1 MALRDQWRRMTS
13 HEVPARRGDRALYHA
28 ARVALIIA
36 LAMTTY
42 ALFPSSPAVESPLFE
57 VGAVATDNV
66 IAPFAFRVR
75 KSAPDLQKERDE
87 LAATGKPIFVYSA
100 AALDSSV
107 RSAEA
112 IFRDISR
119 AVDDGDPRAAA
130 ARVRQAAARHGITL
144 TEAEAEYLT
153 FRGRRLAMRDALERV
168 LRRWLA
174 QGIASSGAT
183 DDVRGEAIVRRN
195 DEERNVLADSISTFA
210 NLIARARQYHPDAS
224 SSIGDGLYYKLL
236 SSVFRPTIVL
246 DRAST
251 DRRRQELRASV
262 SEWRYEV
269 REGEKI
275 VGEHEVV
282 GREEH
287 DKLRALQAEMERR
300 TGGERAVGRVLGSVL
315 YNALVLTIFGITIV
329 LFRPQLY
336 RSYRA
341 LTLLTLLFAVVLMAA
356 SVFGHLRPPRPELV
370 PIALAAVMLT
380 ILFDARISL
389 IAAMILAVLV
399 GGQGV
404 FRGTNAL
411 FLGLVGGAAAA
422 ISVQVLRRREQIVY
436 AVLTIFGA
444 FVLADLALGLILDWP
459 PRDILV
465 SIMWGGANALGSV
478 ALAMFLLPVA
488 ERLTGI
494 TTDLTLL
501 EYSNFNHQLLR
512 RLMMEA
518 PGTFD
523 HTMRMANLVEAACNA
538 IGANGLLGRVGTYF
552 HDIGKLGRPQ
562 FFVENQP
569 KGRNPHDKLKPG
581 ASAQIIRAHI
591 REGLELAAEHRIP
604 RAISSFIPEHHGT
617 LSISYFLEK
626 ARERDSAPN
635 TMEFTYPGPIPQS
648 AETAVCMLADGVE
661 ASARVLSDPTPE
673 KIREVIDHIVRMR
686 VDQGQMRDAP
696 LTQRQIEM
704 VKEAFAR
711 VLTGKYHSRIDYP
724 VSSGGVTS
732 EFASA

>member
-1 MALRDQWRRMTS
+1 VSLRSQWLRITSPEIPESRR
-13 HEVPARRGDRALYHA
+13 ERVPYQA
-28 ARVALIIA
+28 ARIALVVALA
-36 LAMTTY
+36 VTTY
-42 ALFPSSPAVESPLFE
+42 ILFPSAPAVETPLFE
-57 VGAVATDNV
+57 VGAVASENV

-75 KSAPDLQKERDE
+75 KSPADLAKERDE
-87 LAATGKPIFVYSA
+87 LAATAKAIFVYSP
-100 AALDSSV
+100 AALDSSL
-107 RSAEA
+107 RSLEA

-119 AVDDGDPRAAA
+119 AVEEGDPATA
-130 ARVRQAAARHGITL
+130 ARRVQQAAARHGITL
-144 TEAEAEYLT
+144 TDAEAQYLT
-153 FRGRRLAMRDALERV
+153 FRGRRLPMRDGLERV

-183 DDVRGEAIVRRN
+183 DDVRGEVIVRRN
-195 DEERNVLADSISTFA
+195 TDERNVLADSIVTFA
-210 NLIARARQYHPDAS
+210 NLITRARRFHPDPN

-236 SSVFRPTIVL
+236 SVLFHPTLVL
-246 DRAST
+246 DRAAT
-251 DRRRQELRASV
+251 ERRRQELRASV
-262 SEWRYEV
+262 SEWSYEV

-287 DKLRALQAEMERR
+287 DKLRALQLETERR
-300 TGGERAVGRVLGSVL
+300 IGGERAIGRVLGAVL
-315 YNALVLTIFGITIV
+315 YHALVLTIFGITIV
-329 LFRPQLY
+329 LFRPQLS
-336 RSYRA
+336 RSFRA
-341 LTLLTLLFAVVLMAA
+341 LTLIAIVFGVVLAAA
-356 SVFGHLRPPRPELV
+356 SVFGHLQPVRPELV
-370 PIALAAVMLT
+370 PIPLAAVMLS

-422 ISVQVLRRREQIVY
+422 IAVQVLRRREQIVY
-436 AVLTIFGA
+436 GVLTIFGA

-488 ERLTGI
+488 ERLTGV

-501 EYSNFNHQLLR
+501 EYSNLNHQLLR

-538 IGANGLLGRVGTYF
+538 VGANGLLGRVGTYF
-552 HDIGKLGRPQ
+552 HDIGKLGKPQ
-562 FFVENQP
+562 YFVENQP
-569 KGRNPHDKLKPG
+569 KGRNPHDKLKPS
-581 ASAQIIRAHI
+581 ASAQIIRGHI
-591 REGLELAAEHRIP
+591 RDGLELAAEHRIP
-604 RAISSFIPEHHGT
+604 RAIAAFIPEHHGT
-617 LSISYFLEK
+617 LSITYFLEK
-626 ARERDSAPN
+626 AKERDPVLN
-635 TMEFTYPGPIPQS
+635 TMEYTYPGPIPQS

-673 KIREVIDHIVRMR
+673 KIREVIDHIVRLR
-686 VDQGQMRDAP
+686 IDQGQLRDAP
-696 LTQRQIEM
+696 LTQRQIEII
-704 VKEAFAR
+704 KEQFAR
-711 VLTGKYHSRIDYP
+711 VLTGNYHSRIEYP
-724 VSSGGVTS
+724 ARSGGVTS

>member
-1 MALRDQWRRMTS
+1 MSLRSQWRLITS
-13 HEVPARRGDRALYHA
+13 PELPESRRERVPYQAVRIALL
-28 ARVALIIA
+28 VALAIV
-36 LAMTTY
+36 TY
-42 ALFPSSPAVESPLFE
+42 ALFPSAPAVESPLFE
-57 VGAVATDNV
+57 VGAVASENV

-75 KSAPDLQKERDE
+75 KSPAELAKERDE
-87 LAATGKPIFVYSA
+87 LAATAKPIFVYA
-100 AALDSSV
+100 PAALDSSI
-107 RSAEA
+107 RALEG
-112 IFRDISR
+112 IFRDITR
-119 AVDDGDPRAAA
+119 AVDEGDPATA
-130 ARVRQAAARHGITL
+130 ARRAQQAAAPHGITL
-144 TEAEAEYLT
+144 TEAEAQYLT
-153 FRGRRLAMRDALERV
+153 FRGRRLPMRDALGRV

-183 DDVRGEAIVRRN
+183 DDVRGEVIVRRN
-195 DEERNVLADSISTFA
+195 NDERNVLADSIVTFA
-210 NLIARARQYHPDAS
+210 NLIVRARRFHPDPN

-236 SSVFRPTIVL
+236 SVLFHPTIVL
-246 DRAST
+246 DRAAT
-251 DRRRQELRASV
+251 ERRRQELRASV
-262 SEWRYEV
+262 SEWSYEV

-287 DKLRALQAEMERR
+287 DKLRALQLETERR
-300 TGGERAVGRVLGSVL
+300 IGGERAIGRVLGAVL

-336 RSYRA
+336 RSFRA
-341 LTLLTLLFAVVLMAA
+341 LTLIAIVFAVVLAAA
-356 SVFGHLRPPRPELV
+356 SVFGHLEPVRPELV
-370 PIALAAVMLT
+370 PIPFAAVMLS

-436 AVLTIFGA
+436 GVLTIFGA
-444 FVLADLALGLILDWP
+444 FILADLALGLVLDWP

-478 ALAMFLLPVA
+478 AIAMFLLPVA
-488 ERLTGI
+488 ERLTGV

-501 EYSNFNHQLLR
+501 EYSNLNHQLLR

-538 IGANGLLGRVGTYF
+538 VGANGLLGRVGTYF
-552 HDIGKLGRPQ
+552 HDIGKLGKPQ
-562 FFVENQP
+562 YFVENQP
-569 KGRNPHDKLKPG
+569 KGRNPHDKLKPS
-581 ASAQIIRAHI
+581 ASAQIIRGHI
-591 REGLELAAEHRIP
+591 RDGLELAAEHRIP
-604 RAISSFIPEHHGT
+604 RAIAAFIPEHHGT
-617 LSISYFLEK
+617 LSIAYFLEK
-626 ARERDSAPN
+626 AKERDPVLN
-635 TMEFTYPGPIPQS
+635 TMEYTYPGPIPQS

-673 KIREVIDHIVRMR
+673 KIREVIDHIVRLR
-686 VDQGQMRDAP
+686 IDQGQLRDAP
-696 LTQRQIEM
+696 LTQRQIEII
-704 VKEAFAR
+704 KEQFAR
-711 VLTGKYHSRIDYP
+711 VLTGKYHSRIEYP
-724 VSSGGVTS
+724 ARSGGVTS

>member
-1 MALRDQWRRMTS
+1 MTS
-13 HEVPARRGDRALYHA
+13 HEVPVRPGDRALYHV
-28 ARVALIIA
+28 ARVALIIV
-36 LAMTTY
+36 LAVVTY

-75 KSAPDLQKERDE
+75 KAPADLQKERDE
-87 LAATGKPIFVYSA
+87 LAATGKPIFVYSPA
-100 AALDSSV
+100 AQDSAV
-107 RSAEA
+107 RAAEA
-112 IFRDISR
+112 IFRDFSR
-119 AVDDGDPRAAA
+119 AVEDGDPRAAA
-130 ARVRQAAARHGITL
+130 SRVRQAAARHGVTL

-168 LRRWLA
+168 LRRWLS

-183 DDVRGEAIVRRN
+183 DDIRGEVIVRRN
-195 DEERNVLADSISTFA
+195 GDERTVIADSVATFA
-210 NLIARARQYHPDAS
+210 SLIARARQLHPDAA

-236 SSVFRPTIVL
+236 SALFRPTFVI
-246 DRAST
+246 DRAAT
-251 DRRRQELRASV
+251 ERRRQELRASV

-269 REGEKI
+269 RDGEKI

-300 TGGERAVGRVLGSVL
+300 TGGDRAIGRVAGSVL

-341 LTLLTLLFAVVLMAA
+341 LLLLTVLFAVVLVGA

-370 PIALAAVMLT
+370 PIALAAVALT

-501 EYSNFNHQLLR
+501 EYSNFNHRLLR

-538 IGANGLLGRVGTYF
+538 IGVNGLLGRVGTYF
-552 HDIGKLGRPQ
+552 HDIGKLGRPH

-569 KGRNPHDKLKPG
+569 KGRNPHDKLKPT
-581 ASAQIIRAHI
+581 ASAQIIRGHI
-591 REGLELAAEHRIP
+591 RDGLELAAEHRIP
-604 RAISSFIPEHHGT
+604 RAIAAFIPEHHGT

-626 ARERDSAPN
+626 AKERDSAPN
-635 TMEFTYPGPIPQS
+635 LMEFTYPGPIPQS

-686 VDQGQMRDAP
+686 IDQGQLRDAP
-696 LTQRQIEM
+696 LTLRQIEI
-704 VKEAFAR
+704 VKDAFAR

-724 VSSGGVTS
+724 ARTGGITS

>member
-1 MALRDQWRRMTS
+1 VSLRSQWRRITS
-13 HEVPARRGDRALYHA
+13 PEIPESRRERVPYQAV
-28 ARVALIIA
+28 RVALLVA
-36 LAMTTY
+36 LAVVTY
-42 ALFPSSPAVESPLFE
+42 ALFPSAPAVETPLFE
-57 VGAVATDNV
+57 VGAVASENV

-75 KSAPDLQKERDE
+75 KSPADLAKERDE
-87 LAATGKPIFVYSA
+87 LAATAKPIFVYA
-100 AALDSSV
+100 PAALDSSL
-107 RSAEA
+107 RALET
-112 IFRDISR
+112 IFRDITR
-119 AVDDGDPRAAA
+119 AVDDGDPATA
-130 ARVRQAAARHGITL
+130 ARRVQQVAARHGLTL
-144 TEAEAEYLT
+144 TDAEAQYLT
-153 FRGRRLAMRDALERV
+153 FRGRRLPMRDGLERV

-183 DDVRGEAIVRRN
+183 DDVRGEVIVRRN
-195 DEERNVLADSISTFA
+195 SDERNVLADSIVTFA
-210 NLIARARQYHPDAS
+210 NLIVRARRFHPDPN

-236 SSVFRPTIVL
+236 SSLFRPTIVL
-246 DRAST
+246 DRAAT
-251 DRRRQELRASV
+251 ERRRQELRASV
-262 SEWRYEV
+262 SEWSYEV

-287 DKLRALQAEMERR
+287 DKLRALQVETERR
-300 TGGERAVGRVLGSVL
+300 IGGERAIGRVLGAVL
-315 YNALVLTIFGITIV
+315 YNALVLTIFAITIV

-336 RSYRA
+336 RSFRA
-341 LTLLTLLFAVVLMAA
+341 LALIAIVFAVVLAAA
-356 SVFGHLRPPRPELV
+356 SVFGHLQPVRPELV
-370 PIALAAVMLT
+370 PIPLAAVMLS

-422 ISVQVLRRREQIVY
+422 IAVQVLRRREQIVY
-436 AVLTIFGA
+436 GVLTIFGA
-444 FVLADLALGLILDWP
+444 FILADLALGLVLDWP

-488 ERLTGI
+488 ERLTGV

-501 EYSNFNHQLLR
+501 EYSNLNHQLLR

-538 IGANGLLGRVGTYF
+538 VGANGLLGRVGTYF
-552 HDIGKLGRPQ
+552 HDIGKLGKPQ
-562 FFVENQP
+562 YFVENQP
-569 KGRNPHDKLKPG
+569 KGRNPHDKLKPS
-581 ASAQIIRAHI
+581 ASAQIIRGHI
-591 REGLELAAEHRIP
+591 RDGLELAAEHRIP
-604 RAISSFIPEHHGT
+604 RAIAAFIPEHHGT
-617 LSISYFLEK
+617 LSIAYFLEK
-626 ARERDSAPN
+626 AKERDPVLN
-635 TMEFTYPGPIPQS
+635 TMEYTYPGPIPQS

-673 KIREVIDHIVRMR
+673 KIREVIDHIVRLR
-686 VDQGQMRDAP
+686 IDQGQLRDAP
-696 LTQRQIEM
+696 LTQRQIEI
-704 VKEAFAR
+704 VKEQFAR
-711 VLTGKYHSRIDYP
+711 VLTGNYHSRIEYP
-724 VSSGGVTS
+724 ARSGGVTS

>member
-1 MALRDQWRRMTS
+1 MGPREQWRRITA
-13 HEVPARRGDRALYHA
+13 HEVPANPGDRVLYHA
-28 ARVALIIA
+28 ARVALVLA
-36 LAMTTY
+36 LAIATY

-66 IAPFAFRVR
+66 IAPFAFQVR
-75 KSAPDLQKERDE
+75 KSPTELQRERDE
-87 LAATGKPIFVYSA
+87 LAATAKPIFVYA
-100 AALDSSV
+100 PAALDSSV
-107 RSAEA
+107 RSLEA

-119 AVDDGDPRAAA
+119 GADEGDPRLAPG
-130 ARVRQAAARHGITL
+130 RIRQAALRRDVTITD
-144 TEAEAEYLT
+144 TEAQYLA
-153 FRGRRLAMRDALERV
+153 FRGRRLEMRDALERV
-168 LRRWLA
+168 LRRSLA
-174 QGIASSGAT
+174 EGVASSGAV

-195 DEERNVLADSISTFA
+195 GEERNVLADSIVTFST
-210 NLIARARQYHPDAS
+210 LIARARRFHPDPG

-236 SSVFRPTIVL
+236 SAVFRPTIVP
-246 DRAST
+246 DRAAT

-262 SEWRYEV
+262 SEWRYQV

-287 DKLRALQAEMERR
+287 DKLRALQVEMDRR
-300 TGGERAVGRVLGSVL
+300 TGGERAVGRVVGSVI
-315 YNALVLTIFGITIV
+315 YNALVLTIFAITIV

-336 RSYRA
+336 RSYRSLLLLA
-341 LTLLTLLFAVVLMAA
+341 LVFAVVLAGA
-356 SVFGHLRPPRPELV
+356 SVFGHLRPVRPELV
-370 PIALAAVMLT
+370 PIALAAVTLT

-444 FVLADLALGLILDWP
+444 FVLSDLALGLILDWP

-523 HTMRMANLVEAACNA
+523 HTMRVANLVEAACNA

-552 HDIGKLGRPQ
+552 HDIGKLARPQ
-562 FFVENQP
+562 YFVENQP
-569 KGRNPHDKLKPG
+569 KGRNPHDKLKPA
-581 ASAQIIRAHI
+581 ASAQIIRGHI
-591 REGLELAAEHRIP
+591 REGLELATEHRIP
-604 RAISSFIPEHHGT
+604 RAITAFIPEHHGT

-635 TMEFTYPGPIPQS
+635 TVEFTYPGPIPQS
-648 AETAVCMLADGVE
+648 AETAILMLADGVE
-661 ASARVLSDPTPE
+661 ASARVLADATPE
-673 KIREVIDHIVRMR
+673 KVREVIDHIVRMR
-686 VDQGQMRDAP
+686 IDQGQLRDAP

-704 VKEAFAR
+704 VKDAFAR
-711 VLTGKYHSRIDYP
+711 VLTGKYHSRIEYP
-724 VSSGGVTS
+724 ARIGGVTS